1 MGTLPPPIQGVM
13 RGAWR
18 ENFMRQFKPNNHRG
32 ATVMTEGIPLVMTAI
47 TEGIPHRPAA

>member
-1 MGTLPPPIQGVM
+1 MENVIEM

-47 TEGIPHRPAA
+47 DQVLASEERGL

>member
-1 MGTLPPPIQGVM
+1 MGTLYALITTAM

-18 ENFMRQFKPNNHRG
+18 ENFMHQFKPNNHRG